1 MVWSPNRAAA
11 GRMEIPGMA
20 GIGVQAGV
28 VAGSDI
34 YAQPA
39 SPTKVSL
46 SLQYPGTW
54 SNIIVAGAMLYLVA
68 IYVGALRIAG
78 SE

>member
-1 MVWSPNRAAA
+1 MSWPTSRVAA
-11 GRMEIPGMA
+11 GRMEIPGMP

-39 SPTKVSL
+39 TPTKMSM

-54 SNIIVAGAMLYLVA
+54 TNIIVIGAMAYLVA
-68 IYVGALRIAG
+68 VYIGALRISG
-78 SE
+78 E